1 MVTAESSRK
10 RNKLKQKKTLIKDY
24 CISRLLSRAAWVVS
38 DDSNSS
44 DNLSLKSS
52 TSLCKLFM

>member
-1 MVTAESSRK
+1 MATAASSRK
-10 RNKLKQKKTLIKDY
+10 ENKTKKKYKIKDY
-24 CISRLLSRAAWVVS
+24 CISRLLIKAAWVVS